1 MEDFGPHLQ
10 KGQLALAA
18 QSCKQM
24 VKVELDEL
32 SIAERNETLAELGV
46 DVARLPFQ
54 PLGEGL
60 ILAALTRFRAQ
71 YLALESKRDR
81 VRKDADLSHLNMV
94 DSIEDEAEE

>member
-18 QSCKQM
+18 QFCKQ
-24 VKVELDEL
+24 VFKVELDEL
-32 SIAERNETLAELGV
+32 SIAERNDILTELGV

-54 PLGEGL
+54 RLGEGL
-60 ILAALTRFRAQ
+60 ILAALTEFRAQ

-94 DSIEDEAEE
+94 DPIEDEAEE